1 MRDDERVRGAIRRA
15 VEAVDPP
22 DPKLERVIGRARR
35 LRRRRVIAAVVASA
49 LVLAGIGVPLGVLA
63 GLGGNH
69 AVAGSGQLDS
79 FGIRL
84 AVPDGW
90 DGRISW
96 TTDQVGPVLQAG
108 TFPLPQPGDDFLR
121 RAMKAMGPDDLVL
134 TLHEFTPSCPCTGFQ
149 EASLPVE
156 IRAGDD
162 VSDAGFDPGHAY
174 AERAFV
180 TGDRW
185 FVLGAAFGADP
196 PSDAAERQA
205 NTVLSTLSIDGSL
218 TGGPTDDPAG
228 GAVHGPGFDPAP
240 GWNTLHAAATVAS
253 SNLSPDWA
261 STEPFTASDLAQIA
275 RYDLV
280 QFVPGHTL
288 LRLPPDGVVI
298 TASVAFPG
306 QATQPGPPNFPD
318 RTLPLTLDD
327 SGGCGAWEGEVS
339 ATVPQCTIWAR
350 VGGIDV
356 DVRVYFGTPNPSDAA
371 RAAANAELARLHFPE
386 AETSPSAPPPLTGGT
401 SELDRD
407 DGISLLVPDGWS
419 YVQDPSGPTEP
430 RTVLAIS
437 NVLIPLGGEC
447 APSAALDALP
457 PQGVL
462 AWVILYGDTQ
472 GNAFPPRPAGFSLD
486 PSTLAPYECSG
497 VPSFM
502 FRFSDQ
508 GRDFQVHVVL
518 GPKASDADRDM
529 LLASLSS
536 MVVDRCPPA
545 ESPPP
550 TSSFGILA
558 PARDAAGQPVQF
570 QGPTG
575 RGEDWFWSP
584 LDRIEV
590 WWSKDPLGAPGGG
603 SALLLGTVHPGT
615 ACSFSV
621 SFVVP
626 NVPPGDYLITALG
639 YDAGGSGVMAE
650 RRFVVTP

>member
-1 MRDDERVRGAIRRA
+1 MRDEDRVQAAIGRA
-15 VEAVDPP
+15 VGLVDPP
-22 DPKLERVIGRARR
+22 EPRLERVVGRARR
-35 LRRRRVIAAVVASA
+35 LRRRRVVAGVVASA
-49 LVLAGIGVPLGVLA
+49 LVLSGIGVPLGLLA

-69 AVAGSGQLDS
+69 SVPGSGRLDA
-79 FGIRL
+79 FGIQVTL
-84 AVPDGW
+84 PEGW
-90 DGRISW
+90 EGRISW
-96 TTDQVGPVLQAG
+96 TTDEVGPVLQAG
-108 TFPLPQPGDDFLR
+108 TFPLPKLGDDFLR
-121 RAMKAMGPDDLVL
+121 RAMNAMGPDDVVL
-134 TLHEFTPSCPCTGFQ
+134 TLHEFTPSCPCTGFHD
-149 EASLPVE
+149 ASLPVQTGPADE
-156 IRAGDD
+156 

-174 AERAFV
+174 DERAFV
-180 TGDRW
+180 ADDRW
-185 FVLGAAFGADP
+185 FVLGVAFGTDP
-196 PSDAAERQA
+196 AGAAAAHQASD
-205 NTVLSTLSIDGSL
+205 VLSTLSIDGGL
-218 TGGPTDDPAG
+218 TSGPTGEPPGGPVPI
-228 GAVHGPGFDPAP
+228 PRFDPAP
-240 GWNTLHAAATVAS
+240 GWNTLRAVPPT
-253 SNLSPDWA
+253 WA
-261 STEPFTASDLAQIA
+261 STEPFTAHDLENVA
-275 RYDLV
+275 RYDIV
-280 QFVPGHTL
+280 QYRPGSTL
-288 LRLPPDGVVI
+288 LRLPPEGVVI
-298 TASVAFPG
+298 IASFAFPSEARQVG
-306 QATQPGPPNFPD
+306 SPNFPD
-318 RTLPLTLDD
+318 RTLPLTLAD
-327 SGGCGAWEGEVS
+327 SRGCGAWEGQVS
-339 ATVPQCTIWAR
+339 ATVPECVILAR
-350 VGGIDV
+350 VDGQDV
-356 DVRVYFGTPNPSDAA
+356 DVRVYFGNQNPSDAA
-371 RAAANAELARLHFPE
+371 RAAADTELARLHFPG
-386 AETSPSAPPPLTGGT
+386 AETSPSAPPPLTSGT

-407 DGISLLVPDGWS
+407 EGISLLVPDGWS

-437 NVLIPLGGEC
+437 NVPIPLGGEC
-447 APSAALDALP
+447 APSAAVDALP

-472 GNAFPPRPAGFSLD
+472 GNAFPPRPAAFSLD

-518 GPKASDADRDM
+518 GPKASEADRDM

-558 PARDAAGQPVQF
+558 PAREAAGQPVQF

-603 SALLLGTVHPGT
+603 NALLLGTVHPGT

-626 NVPPGDYLITALG
+626 NVAPGDYLITALG